1 MDLENRISLLVKLG
15 EYMLSE
21 DPAWKAAKTKT
32 FHHNAWFVPD
42 FIELSVRQIV
52 NQFLDP
58 GLLEKWVRDYDF
70 PARNLEPRN
79 IGIVM
84 AGNIPLVGFHDFLSC
99 FLSGH
104 RQFIKLSSKD
114 PWLFPVLLEF
124 LCKKNPALSEEV
136 QTSAI
141 LRGMDAYIATGSNNS
156 ARYFDYYFGK
166 YPSLIR
172 RNRTSIAI
180 LDGDETLE
188 ELNLLADDI
197 FLYFGL
203 GCRNI
208 TQIHVPENYDFIPLL
223 SVFRKYQWM
232 ADHHK
237 YKNNYDYRLSLAILN
252 KLYYMTNDCL
262 LLLENDSPFS
272 PISVLHYVFYDNRSA
287 WVLPLENG
295 NLQCVVGRD
304 FLPFGKSQ
312 TPGLRDYAD
321 GADTMKFL
329 RAI

>member
-1 MDLENRISLLVKLG
+1 MDLENRISLLVELG